1 MPKCFNIFNKSARHC
16 SGKSLRYLSEEII
29 VKVRKLFP
37 EFVRNDNDKICSTCR
52 ADILFMKIPKEAI
65 AESSSEP
72 SAASSSDT
80 SPARKRITL
89 FSPTL
94 DIVHQESL
102 TDINNLL
109 GQLGESP
116 IKQNHLYSNACSYEK
131 LSSIVSILSEKV
143 FNIPPPKITSPYE
156 IEETNA
162 WLKNI
167 KTAYHTASREKQIF
181 ILTTL
186 PREYWPNSRIKLE
199 FAAPRRLVNEAMHLL
214 ETRGPFSWPEKKPP
228 REYSSEIISK
238 VESFYR
244 SDEVSR
250 VMPGIKDK
258 ISVRE
263 GLERISK
270 SKRLMLWGL
279 QDAYELFRNEN
290 SEIEI
295 SFSKFASLRPKE
307 CILAGSAGTHNVC
320 VCMIHENV
328 RLMCKPISNILHLK
342 DERELLK
349 KVSCSKNSYNCA
361 LNKCTDCEDIAT
373 AYKENILNILDS
385 AAVHNISYDQWL
397 MQDRY
402 GISTI
407 SESTDRY
414 AEQIFNQ
421 TINKLKL
428 HHFIAQNQSQFLK
441 DKKSNLLPGEYIFI
455 MDYSENYSMVNQN
468 EIQAAHFDKI
478 QATIHPIVAYFKDEN
493 GKLKNLSF
501 VIISDHL
508 THNTAAVHMF
518 QKKCIDFINHH
529 TDIYPA
535 ISKIIYFTDGSAAQ
549 YKNKKNFMNLCY
561 HIEDFGIPAEWHF
574 FATSHGKGP
583 SDGLGGTIKRE
594 ARKASLRGTKITSA
608 FELHHWAIKWSQKE
622 GHVLKICFVN
632 STEILEHEQELLIR
646 YANLRAVT
654 GTQSYHCFLRDP
666 VNKHN
671 VHAKK
676 YSFSVEYKS
685 HSLK

>member
-1 MPKCFNIFNKSARHC
+1 M
-16 SGKSLRYLSEEII
+16 
-29 VKVRKLFP
+29 
-37 EFVRNDNDKICSTCR
+37 
-52 ADILFMKIPKEAI
+52 
-65 AESSSEP
+65 
-72 SAASSSDT
+72 
-80 SPARKRITL
+80 
-89 FSPTL
+89 
-94 DIVHQESL
+94 
-102 TDINNLL
+102 
-109 GQLGESP
+109 
-116 IKQNHLYSNACSYEK
+116 
-131 LSSIVSILSEKV
+131 
-143 FNIPPPKITSPYE
+143 
-156 IEETNA
+156 
-162 WLKNI
+162 
-167 KTAYHTASREKQIF
+167 KQIF

-186 PREYWPNSRIKLE
+186 SREYWPNSRIELE

-244 SDEVSR
+244 SDEISR

-270 SKRLMLWGL
+270 SKRLLLWGL

-307 CILAGSAGTHNVC
+307 CVLAGSAGTHNVC

-342 DERELLK
+342 DEKELLK

-361 LNKCTDCEDIAT
+361 LHKCTDCEDIAA
-373 AYKENILNILDS
+373 AYKENILNILDT

-402 GISTI
+402 GIVTI
-407 SESTDRY
+407 SKSTDRY
-414 AEQIFNQ
+414 AEELFNQ

-478 QATIHPIVAYFKDEN
+478 QATIHPIVAYFKNEK
-493 GKLKNLSF
+493 GELKNLSF

-508 THNTAAVHMF
+508 THNTVAVHMF

-529 TDIYPA
+529 TNIYPA

-549 YKNKKNFMNLCY
+549 YKNKKNFINLCY

-594 ARKASLRGTKITSA
+594 ARKASLRGIKITSPL
-608 FELHHWAIKWSQKE
+608 ELHHWAINWSQKE
-622 GHVLKICFVN
+622 GHVLRICFVN
-632 STEILEHEQELLIR
+632 STEILEHEKELMFR
-646 YANLRAVT
+646 FANLRAVT

-666 VNKHN
+666 DNIYN
-671 VHAKK
+671 VQAKK
-676 YSFSVEYKS
+676 YSCSEEYES